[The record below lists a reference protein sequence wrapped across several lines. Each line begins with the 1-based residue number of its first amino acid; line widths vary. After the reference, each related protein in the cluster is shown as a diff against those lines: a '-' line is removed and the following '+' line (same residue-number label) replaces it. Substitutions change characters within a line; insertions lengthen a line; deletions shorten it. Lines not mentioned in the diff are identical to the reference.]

1 MVSHGHKVTHKATLI
16 MHRRVILV
24 MKYTN
29 MKEYVYFFEKV
40 HQPVCKIFIE
50 KNELKYH
57 SGPLWPQL

>member
-1 MVSHGHKVTHKATLI
+1 
-16 MHRRVILV
+16 

-50 KNELKYH
+50 KMNSSTTQGLF
-57 SGPLWPQL
+57 GPSYSSISLTLA